1 VDAADLALLL
11 SAWGES
17 AGDINGDGT
26 SDATD
31 LSILLGAWS

>member
-1 VDAADLALLL
+1 VEFSCAARGVQLR
-11 SAWGES
+11 GES